1 MTENTKIH
9 FLKNYPPL
17 PPLPPLTLTF
27 ILKTVIAL
35 FTAYALVIKMQSMHV
50 CLQLSL
56 SFLFTFFTI
65 FSLLSSVLF
74 FFFFIFSHSFSQYL
88 LSFSTPSYLF
98 FFLFCQSFC
107 LSFSLCSSR
116 LRYILSNRLPL
127 HLPFL
132 IHFSFLCYSIFLFPH
147 PLSSFYI
154 NFSFLAFLFPLCNPI
169 PSAYS
174 LSSFS
179 FLSLPFSLFLIL
191 TLFNSHP
198 F

>member
-1 MTENTKIH
+1 MTFDIEQSYFTSD
-9 FLKNYPPL
+9 PL
-17 PPLPPLTLTF
+17 LLHSSLTLF
-27 ILKTVIAL
+27 INH
-35 FTAYALVIKMQSMHV
+35 FQSTA
-50 CLQLSL
+50 LQLH
-56 SFLFTFFTI
+56 FYRDFNDVGAGAGVEPTTFRLRTLKLTI
-65 FSLLSSVLF
+65 
-74 FFFFIFSHSFSQYL
+74 
-88 LSFSTPSYLF
+88 
-98 FFLFCQSFC
+98 LFCQSFC
-107 LSFSLCSSR
+107 FPLCSSR

-132 IHFSFLCYSIFLFPH
+132 IHFSFLCFSIFLFPH

>member
-56 SFLFTFFTI
+56 LSKYFLYHFLFII
-65 FSLLSSVLF
+65 FCPVLLFRYLLPFLLSNIFFLF
-74 FFFFIFSHSFSQYL
+74 L
-88 LSFSTPSYLF
+88 LLLIIS

-107 LSFSLCSSR
+107 LSFPLCSSR

-132 IHFSFLCYSIFLFPH
+132 IHFSFLCFSIFLFPH

-154 NFSFLAFLFPLCNPI
+154 NFLFSPFFFLFVILFPLLTLYLPF
-169 PSAYS
+169 PFF
-174 LSSFS
+174 L
-179 FLSLPFSLFLIL
+179 FLSHSF
-191 TLFNSHP
+191 
-198 F
+198 